1 MEDYSIIYKKQP
13 IFLNSVLLVKLL
25 IKGSYDAI
33 KFSFVFGVLQAVCA
47 YIRSVKLQRIKSQ
60 TQRDILY
67 KS

>member
-1 MEDYSIIYKKQP
+1 MEDYSIIYNKQP

-33 KFSFVFGVLQAVCA
+33 KFSFVFGVLQAVWA